1 MPDDLLPD
9 APSGA
14 LTRRQFLHGA
24 VTLVCAAPLASLGV
38 GCGDD
43 TDWTRSPSVID
54 GWDVPAGTTLE
65 PRRFATLVAMLDAF
79 IPGDEARAGAT
90 RAHAAYYVDQLLG
103 AFRTEPPRIFAGGP
117 YSGRHGGVASFQFF
131 QPLTRVE
138 RLRWQ
143 TYIEGSQGIA
153 EREWAGPV
161 VGLVERYQTNLDTLQ
176 VSAGERR
183 FTTLAL
189 DERRSVVGGF
199 DEEFV
204 TLAYQHAVEGTYGDP
219 VYGGNYLGL
228 GWAAVGY
235 EGDRQPIGYTA
246 RQMSHPEEG

>member
-1 MPDDLLPD
+1 
-9 APSGA
+9 
-14 LTRRQFLHGA
+14 
-24 VTLVCAAPLASLGV
+24 
-38 GCGDD
+38 
-43 TDWTRSPSVID
+43 
-54 GWDVPAGTTLE
+54 
-65 PRRFATLVAMLDAF
+65 
-79 IPGDEARAGAT
+79 
-90 RAHAAYYVDQLLG
+90 
-103 AFRTEPPRIFAGGP
+103 
-117 YSGRHGGVASFQFF
+117 VASFQFF